1 MRLAVSTFNRLFLIF
16 WSSRP
21 NASGNTN
28 QKLMKI
34 HYFALGLLA
43 VGGMFFSGCATDTT
57 TTTQTRTDP
66 SKRVYTQEELRKSG
80 ETDPGAALEK
90 TDPSVHMSGPR

>member
-1 MRLAVSTFNRLFLIF
+1 MRLAVSTFNRLPLIF

-21 NASGNTN
+21 KASGNTN
-28 QKLMKI
+28 QQLMKTY
-34 HYFALGLLA
+34 YFALGLLA
-43 VGGMFFSGCATDTT
+43 VGALVLSGCASDTT

-80 ETDPGAALEK
+80 ETDPGSALEK
-90 TDPSVHMSGPR
+90 TDPSVRMSGPR